1 MELIMY
7 FDIRIRTT
15 LSEWSLFSQKC
26 AQKGKVY
33 SSKIVEG
40 VPPSER

>member
-7 FDIRIRTT
+7 FDKNDV
-15 LSEWSLFSQKC
+15 ESLFSQKC
-26 AQKGKVY
+26 AQKGNVY
-33 SSKIVEG
+33 RSKLIIAG